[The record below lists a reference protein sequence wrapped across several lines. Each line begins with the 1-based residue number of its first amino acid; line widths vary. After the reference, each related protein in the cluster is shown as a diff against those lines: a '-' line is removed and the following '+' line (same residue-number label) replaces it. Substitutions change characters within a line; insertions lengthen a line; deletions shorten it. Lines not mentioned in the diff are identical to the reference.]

1 MKKWVLGLL
10 PGLCACLLA
19 APAMASS
26 IANLIDDKDEACV
39 AACLNRKAEC
49 KPADRIKCQEDCRT
63 PIKTTMVIGNNV
75 IEVDRTN
82 PEEEYKLVT
91 EYQRQLGVDP
101 KQYATYVTTFN
112 YNPLADLGIELP
124 LFQYVNILPFGI
136 DPPIGEGV
144 ETVVYMDR
152 ISCTYPVN
160 RPLPLGGGFGAG
172 CREKPEKGVEG
183 SWGALGCPQTQ
194 CCYKP
199 GPSGAAGYGTCT
211 VGSTYPG
218 DGIY

>member
-19 APAMASS
+19 IPAMAGG

-39 AACLNRKAEC
+39 AACLNKKAEC
-49 KPADRIKCQEDCRT
+49 KAADRIQCQEDCRRPT
-63 PIKTTMVIGNNV
+63 PTTMVIGNNV
-75 IEVDRTN
+75 IQVDRIN
-82 PEEEYKLVT
+82 GDEEYKLVT
-91 EYQRQLGVDP
+91 EYQRQLGLDP
-101 KQYATYVTTFN
+101 KQYVTYVTTFN
-112 YNPLADLGIELP
+112 YNPLSDLGIELP
-124 LFQYVNILPFGI
+124 QFQFINILPFGM

-144 ETVVYMDR
+144 ETVVYSDR
-152 ISCTYPVN
+152 ISCTYPKN

-172 CREKPEKGVEG
+172 CRETPQFGTDG
-183 SWGALGCPQTQ
+183 WGAIGCPQTQ

-199 GPSGAAGYGTCT
+199 GANGQAGYGTCT
-211 VGSTYPG
+211 VNSTLPG